1 MRKAAW
7 MLVVMLGACGGGGKK
22 EVASGGGGEGGGS
35 DYEERSDE
43 GDSFVAPEILDETQH
58 AFARKRPQI
67 ADCYAKAVNSGKLSK
82 KTGGRIVVD
91 AHITTGGRADQVRIT
106 DASTLKSDDVNT
118 CIINAI
124 KSWDLPQ
131 SDVAFNFSFAYEF
144 LGE

>member
-1 MRKAAW
+1 MRYAMVLMLAA
-7 MLVVMLGACGGGGKK
+7 ACGGGSKK
-22 EVASGGGGEGGGS
+22 EVAEGGGGKGGGG

-67 ADCYAKAVNSGKLSK
+67 ADCYAKAVNSGALPK
-82 KTGGRIVVD
+82 KTGGRVVVD
-91 AHITTGGRADQVRIT
+91 AHINTSGRADDVRIT
-106 DASTLKSDDVNT
+106 EASTLKNDDVSS
-118 CIINAI
+118 CIIAQI

-131 SDVAFNFSFAYEF
+131 SDVGFNFSFAYEF